1 MKEHKCKETNKRAS
15 LVTEHLRKKSECVRE
30 KKEEMSWQTYA
41 DEHLMCDIHCVGQ
54 HLTAA
59 LLLVTT
65 AASCLGPELC
75 LPSGTFTLPL
85 FVSDFNY

>member
-59 LLLVTT
+59 AIVGHDGSVL
-65 AASCLGPELC
+65 SGPRA
-75 LPSGTFTLPL
+75 LPSLRYL
-85 FVSDFNY
+85 HSSLIRLRL